1 MLLVKD
7 LDLVTPL
14 VLPGDSALVLE
25 DAAAILTVGHCV
37 SWCLQSHAELR
48 IFPL

>member
-7 LDLVTPL
+7 LNPVTSL
-14 VLPGDSALVLE
+14 VLPEDSTLVLE
-25 DAAAILTVGHCV
+25 DVAAILTVGHYV